1 MSGMHPLLC
10 LLYVALLQEKKS
22 AEDPLLYNWDDT
34 ESHGGYYRYL
44 EHTLSKRLDPLT
56 ELAIAV
62 PDTSNPH
69 IAQFKENF
77 KSLSFQDEQLDSG
90 SPKFST
96 FKP

>member
-1 MSGMHPLLC
+1 MWHHSK
-10 LLYVALLQEKKS
+10 KKS
-22 AEDPLLYNWDDT
+22 AEDHPLLYNWDNT
-34 ESHGGYYRYL
+34 ETHVGYCRYS

-62 PDTSNPH
+62 PDTTNPH
-69 IAQFKENF
+69 IAQFKENI
-77 KSLSFQDEQLDSG
+77 KSPSFQDEPLDSE